1 MQIKKA
7 FRYELMAKGEHIRKK
22 KQFCGCARFVFN
34 RALANQKERYESD
47 NTVKFSAPRLANLL
61 PE

>member
-1 MQIKKA
+1 
-7 FRYELMAKGEHIRKK
+7 MAKGEHIRKK